1 MKKIIIYIDTKIFSS
16 FFMNLYRSISINK
29 TITKLN
35 KENENTSLYYYNK
48 DKKNPIS
55 ELCVKYG
62 SDKGYKDFFSVTPYT
77 WKPRNYAEFYFKL
90 FDHCK
95 DQVKLIFECGI
106 GSNNVN
112 IESNMTSGGKPGASL
127 NVWKDYFIN
136 AEVYG
141 ADIDKDILFNSDRIK
156 TFEVDQTNEES
167 IHKMWREINKKDF
180 DIMIDDGLHNYEAG
194 ITLFKNSYDKLRKNG
209 IYIIEDVSNKYL
221 FKLIES
227 LKSYNPE
234 VAILRS
240 NLNNRNDNNLICIR
254 KD

>member
-1 MKKIIIYIDTKIFSS
+1 
-16 FFMNLYRSISINK
+16 MNLYRSISINK

-35 KENENTSLYYYNK
+35 KENENTSSYYYNK
-48 DKKNPIS
+48 GKKNPIS
-55 ELCVKYG
+55 ELCVKHG
-62 SDKGYKDFFSVTPYT
+62 SDKGYIDFFSKTPYT
-77 WKPRNYAEFYFKL
+77 WRPRNYAEFYFKL

-127 NVWKDYFIN
+127 KVWKDYFVN

-156 TFEVDQTNEES
+156 TFEVDQTSKES
-167 IHKMWREINKKDF
+167 INKMWREINKKDF
-180 DIMIDDGLHNYEAG
+180 DIIIDDGLHNYEAG
-194 ITLFKNSYDKLRKNG
+194 ITLFENSYDRLRKNG

-221 FKLIES
+221 FQLMES
-227 LKSYNPE
+227 LKGYNPE

-240 NLNNRNDNNLICIR
+240 NLNHRNDNNLICIR